1 MTVTRPLSDV
11 SASLGR
17 RARARARRRRQHCP
31 MRVAAART
39 PPPSRQAQAPP
50 RKRNVALLA
59 AAGIASVGVPGMLLM
74 RQMGSGAACS
84 SRTSAEDSAALR
96 ALALVAQRNA
106 VALRELVSERRDD
119 PIDAGV
125 LQAIEHAIHGE
136 ASSSR
141 SVGSSGGG
149 SGSSSSSAAAAS
161 SSSSSSSSSSAIT
174 RGGGSGHGSD
184 GTAAPHIWLRFALV
198 SIARRGHTDY
208 LLRALH
214 SIFEQLPADP
224 WHPLHASTDVV
235 VINNHEPPEAH
246 TVFHHAA
253 QLHSDRATFITKSP
267 PQPPLAC
274 PAGRGN
280 SGGARPKPQVQR
292 QSCDLVAAFRAL
304 MEVRPMSAHVLLL
317 EDDWLLC
324 PHGMAAIQHAMD
336 KAYAYDKAWLALRV
350 SYGFNGVIVPTA
362 DLPSLTDHL
371 AAHFAR
377 RPPDH
382 LLFEWFSGERA
393 DTRCAAA
400 RAAAASAA
408 ARAAAAASAAASASA
423 AAPAAPASVLQA
435 GMAQLNFHVPR
446 VHRTLARAFLL
457 CLSLHDPCPLAARP
471 NLRAS
476 PEAFPRGPAVGSRP
490 LSRYSGRETPIAHP
504 FSFFL
509 SGALGSLMRIG
520 YCSLSLS
527 LSLSLAP
534 SHARPS
540 LPASQGARPGPVLP
554 HLPPQHL
561 PPHRAH
567 QHTGT
572 ADQPLQP
579 RMLRAYVRLAAA
591 GRGIQRA
598 PVPRGRHLAVHRGC
612 GPCASLL
619 PTPQAAV
626 QRGGHETRRAHA

>member
-1 MTVTRPLSDV
+1 
-11 SASLGR
+11 
-17 RARARARRRRQHCP
+17 
-31 MRVAAART
+31 MRLAAART

-184 GTAAPHIWLRFALV
+184 GTAVPHIWLRFALV

-408 ARAAAAASAAASASA
+408 ARAA
-423 AAPAAPASVLQA
+423 PVLQA
-435 GMAQLNFHVPR
+435 GMAQLNFNVPR

-476 PEAFPRGPAVGSRP
+476 PEAFPEALLSEADPSPAILAAKP
-490 LSRYSGRETPIAHP
+490 LSRTPSLSFSRVLSVLSCASAIA
-504 FSFFL
+504 L
-509 SGALGSLMRIG
+509 
-520 YCSLSLS
+520 SLSLS
-527 LSLSLAP
+527 LSLSRPLA
-534 SHARPS
+534 
-540 LPASQGARPGPVLP
+540 
-554 HLPPQHL
+554 
-561 PPHRAH
+561 
-567 QHTGT
+567 
-572 ADQPLQP
+572 
-579 RMLRAYVRLAAA
+579 
-591 GRGIQRA
+591 RA
-598 PVPRGRHLAVHRGC
+598 PVSACLTGRTPRA
-612 GPCASLL
+612 GPTASSATTPSTTSGTSAHWRSR
-619 PTPQAAV
+619 PTVTTPDA
-626 QRGGHETRRAHA
+626 TR